1 MRQIAATVP
10 FLVRSVMTWER
21 GHPARIYLHLH
32 PVPIFHPAQVLHY
45 VCISPASGQDA
56 RAPRFCMRHVLTI
69 YRELIRDCGQL
80 WIVAPGK
87 KYGITSEMRQ
97 TARRFHSLSA
107 RL

>member
-45 VCISPASGQDA
+45 VCVSPASGQDA
-56 RAPRFCMRHVLTI
+56 RAPRAFKSFTAGKMPAL
-69 YRELIRDCGQL
+69 
-80 WIVAPGK
+80 PGFV
-87 KYGITSEMRQ
+87 GVTC
-97 TARRFHSLSA
+97 
-107 RL
+107 